1 MHISFRRKPCI
12 LSHLLKE
19 ILHGILRFLCSVGVL
34 GKTLIQIKNLM
45 LDWVVNT
52 HLHPSI
58 MYLTHLKQFGDDNAQ
73 YLNVFTIRQAKVLD
87 LLWIVCNQ
95 KIVKGK
101 GKGLVGHDMKVNI
114 LYMFSLRTVSRHL
127 FKTCYFIKCSLK
139 WDSHLSRK
147 IFYICFNDRPSKMIK
162 NAFYSIAI

>member
-58 MYLTHLKQFGDDNAQ
+58 MYLTHLKQFGDDNAR

-127 FKTCYFIKCSLK
+127 FKTCSFYKVFFKVG
-139 WDSHLSRK
+139 LSPFK
-147 IFYICFNDRPSKMIK
+147 K
-162 NAFYSIAI
+162 NFLYLLQ